1 MHTFKV
7 ASRIHLSTTV
17 PYKNYVKR
25 PRNNKKRHLYIDAYI
40 AAPTAVKNAAIDI
53 KNGHGLTET
62 K

>member
-7 ASRIHLSTTV
+7 ASRIRPSTKV
-17 PYKNYVKR
+17 PYKNYVER
-25 PRNNKKRHLYIDAYI
+25 PTSSKKSLLYIGAYT

-53 KNGHGLTET
+53 RKGQGLTET